1 MSYILY
7 TKNSTFGPSI
17 LQREEQILLLYK
29 SLRNPMHMPTPW
41 FGGGGGVV
49 PEWLK
54 FNRF

>member
-29 SLRNPMHMPTPW
+29 SLRNPMHMPTPR